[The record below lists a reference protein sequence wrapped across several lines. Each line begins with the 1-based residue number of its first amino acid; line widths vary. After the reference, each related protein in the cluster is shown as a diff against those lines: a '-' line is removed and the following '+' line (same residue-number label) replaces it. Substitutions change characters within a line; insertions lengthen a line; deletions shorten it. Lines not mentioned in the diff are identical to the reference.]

1 MVIDCIS
8 LSKEFGKIVLDHV
21 ISLPVAV
28 LGGKQLLRATLR
40 SKYRD
45 SSSSKSRRGEAK
57 AVTSLML
64 HHLTFTPPKTFGH
77 YPFSSVLVDSII
89 SNIHLLLSHMS

>member
-28 LGGKQLLRATLR
+28 LGGKAALAGDLALKVQ
-40 SKYRD
+40 
-45 SSSSKSRRGEAK
+45 GQQQQE
-57 AVTSLML
+57 
-64 HHLTFTPPKTFGH
+64 
-77 YPFSSVLVDSII
+77 
-89 SNIHLLLSHMS
+89 